1 MLALLCLTLGETVG
15 TILTYTVLPPLPPHL
30 SLMMEE
36 LDMSYLFSDLANF
49 TSVAT
54 ELSDSIL
61 TPAKAWL
68 QTRRFTVGDSMR
80 AAGIEAKHPIILV
93 PGIVSTGLESWSTS
107 PEYRSYFRKRLWGT
121 TTYVDEK

>member
-1 MLALLCLTLGETVG
+1 MSNLCETVG
-15 TILTYTVLPPLPPHL
+15 TILTYSVLPPLPPHL

-54 ELSDSIL
+54 EWRQLSDSIL

-68 QTRRFTVGDSMR
+68 QTRSFTVGDNMR
-80 AAGIEAKHPIILV
+80 AAGMEAKHPIILV
-93 PGIVSTGLESWSTS
+93 PGIISTGLESWSTS